1 MAPKK
6 DKTPSK
12 KKNKYRTRNWKEYSQ
27 ALVNRGSIT
36 FWFDEDAIA
45 KWHSIKRTGKPGRP
59 DTYSDDAIRC
69 GLMIKAVFRI
79 ALRALQGFVQ
89 SLIDVLGLELMCPH
103 YSVFSRRAKELRI
116 PLRKLLKPGE
126 NLNVIFDSTG
136 VKVFGEG
143 EWKVRKHGY
152 SKRRTWRKVH
162 VGMCAD
168 SGQVVVSAV
177 TSNNVSDDEAMIYMM
192 EALEGVPLGDILG
205 DGAYDTTDCR
215 EVIHDLGGRPV
226 IPPDKN
232 AKLQKRKPFPCL
244 EARDEAIRRIQE
256 LGDEGRAHWKRE
268 VGYHRRS
275 RVETLMFRFK
285 TVLGDRLASRREST
299 QATEVAIKLDVLNRM
314 TELGRPKSYRIAC

>member
-6 DKTPSK
+6 DKAPLK
-12 KKNKYRTRNWKEYSQ
+12 KKDKYRTRNWKEYNQ

-36 FWFDEDAIA
+36 FWFDEEAIG
-45 KWHSIKRTGKPGRP
+45 KWYSVERTDRPGRP

-69 GLMIKAVFRI
+69 GLIIKAVFRI
-79 ALRALQGFVQ
+79 ALRALQGFVG
-89 SLIDVLGLELMCPH
+89 SLIKILGLDLVCPH
-103 YSVFSRRAKELRI
+103 YSVFSRRAKDMQI

-126 NLNVIFDSTG
+126 KLNVIFDSTG

-152 SKRRTWRKVH
+152 SKRRTWRKIH

-168 SGQVVVSAV
+168 SGQVVVSAM
-177 TSNNVSDDEAMIYMM
+177 TSNNISDDEAMIYMM
-192 EALEGVPLGDILG
+192 EALEGIPLGDVLG
-205 DGAYDTTDCR
+205 DGAYDTVDCR
-215 EVIHDLGGRPV
+215 GIVYDQGGRPV

-232 AKLQKRKPFPCL
+232 AKLQKKDPLPALR
-244 EARDEAIRRIQE
+244 ERDRAILRIQE
-256 LGDEGRAHWKRE
+256 LGDEGRALWKQE

-275 RVETLMFRFK
+275 RVETLMYRYK
-285 TVLGDRLASRREST
+285 TVLGDRLTARKERT

-314 TELGRPKSYRIAC
+314 TELGMPKSYKVTN